1 MTKMTGA
8 QALVAQLVSEGVD
21 TIFGLPGVQIMP
33 VFDVLYEQQSAVRLI
48 HRTSV
53 S

>member
-1 MTKMTGA
+1 MAEMTGA

-33 VFDVLYEQQSAVRLI
+33 VIDAL
-48 HRTSV
+48 
-53 S
+53 